1 MDRLDL
7 TTANATV
14 LAIDVQ
20 ERFVP
25 AIPSIAE
32 DQPVGRAIRTL
43 LAGATLLDLPVV
55 ISEQYPKGLGVT
67 LPWLRAAAP
76 KAEIAAKTHFSC
88 LDDPALRARLVD
100 ATPRTHVIIAG
111 IEAHVCVLGTVADLI
126 SAGKWVVV
134 AEDAVDSRNPR
145 HREQALTAMRDLG
158 ALVVPVE
165 TILFRCQRQAGVGA
179 FKALS
184 ALVK

>member
-7 TTANATV
+7 TLTNTTV

-20 ERFVP
+20 DRFVS
-25 AIPSIAE
+25 AIPSVTE
-32 DQPVGRAIRTL
+32 DQPVGKALGTL
-43 LAGATLLDLPVV
+43 LAGAALLDLPVV
-55 ISEQYPKGLGVT
+55 VSEQYPKGLGVT
-67 LPWLRAAAP
+67 LPYLRAAVP
-76 KAEIAAKTHFSC
+76 KAEYFAKTHFSC
-88 LDDPALRARLVD
+88 LDDPALRNRLVD
-100 ATPRTHVIIAG
+100 GNPRTHVVIAG
-111 IEAHVCVLGTVADLI
+111 VEAHVCVLGTVADLI

-134 AEDAVDSRNPR
+134 AEDAVDSRNPH
-145 HREQALTAMRDLG
+145 HRDLALAAMRDLG

-165 TILFRCQRQAGVGA
+165 TILFRCQRQAGIGA